1 MKSPCIRYKCIQCCL
16 DTEMLLQKED
26 IERIKGSGF
35 DNSHFVVNRDGWLQL
50 KNYDGR
56 CVFNDGKKCLIY
68 EYRPEGCKLY
78 PIIYD
83 EGKNH
88 ATLDIDCPHR
98 DEFKIS
104 KIKEKLVF
112 YLVETLIE
120 ERRQRRNL
128 TN

>member
-1 MKSPCIRYKCIQCCL
+1 
-16 DTEMLLQKED
+16 MLLQKED
-26 IERIKGSGF
+26 IERIKGLGF

-56 CVFNDGKKCLIY
+56 CVFNECKKCLIY

-83 EGKNH
+83 EGKNRT
-88 ATLDIDCPHR
+88 TLDVDCPHR

-104 KIKEKLVF
+104 KIKEKFVFSLVK
-112 YLVETLIE
+112 TIIE
-120 ERRQRRNL
+120 ERRQGTR
-128 TN
+128 